1 MIRMARMI
9 ATRAGAWAHAYLSAG
24 RRAGC
29 VVSVF
34 RHGATVLLDAASD
47 PALVAVQ
54 SPAVPLHPWAVEVSD
69 PPALR
74 VGTGC
79 EAAGLTIGLSLHL
92 RIDLEP
98 ARVERLPMAPWN
110 TEDAQRARQ
119 RIPELR
125 RLVEQAHGAVNR
137 SLGDLKG
144 ELNLGASVEDW
155 GTTLAARLIGRGGG
169 STPSG
174 DDYVIGRLA
183 VLHVLQ
189 AACPPAA
196 RQLRDFDAFLA
207 SCDITSRTPLGSA
220 QMLAAAAE
228 GGFAEPI
235 LRMMIALAKPLQPGI
250 GDAAHVLSK
259 QGASSGIATLWGIA
273 DGLAQAATFDSSGRK
288 S

>member
-1 MIRMARMI
+1 MARSV
-9 ATRAGAWAHAYLSAG
+9 ATRAGAWAHAYLSAEG
-24 RRAGC
+24 RAGR

-34 RHGATVLLDAASD
+34 RHGASVLLDAASD

-69 PPALR
+69 LPVLR

-79 EAAGLTIGLSLHL
+79 EAQGLTIRLSHELL
-92 RIDLEP
+92 MDLAP
-98 ARVERLPMAPWN
+98 ARVEPLLAPSW
-110 TEDAQRARQ
+110 DRGDIQRARQ
-119 RIPELR
+119 RMPKLR
-125 RLVEQAHGAVNR
+125 QLIEQARGAVNR
-137 SLGDLKG
+137 PLGHLKL
-144 ELNLGASVEDW
+144 ELNLGPSVEDL
-155 GTTLAARLIGRGGG
+155 GTVLVARLMGRGGG

-174 DDYVIGRLA
+174 DDYLIGRLA

-207 SCDITSRTPLGSA
+207 SCDISSRTPLGSA

-235 LRMMIALAKPLQPGI
+235 LHLMTTLANPLQHRI
-250 GDAAHVLSK
+250 DDAAHVLSK

-273 DGLAQAATFDSSGRK
+273 DGLAQAAVFDGSDKNS
-288 S
+288 